1 MPFAIIAYDAPGT
14 KDLRAQLRQVHV
26 DYLTAR
32 KGALLA
38 AGAMLDDAGAPIGG
52 LLIIDTDD
60 RAVAEEFSAGD
71 PFTTGGVFGD
81 VTVIPW
87 RKSFFAFESLR

>member
-1 MPFAIIAYDAPGT
+1 MPFAIIARDAPG
-14 KDLRAQLRQVHV
+14 KAELRAKLRQVHV

-32 KGALLA
+32 KGVLLA

-52 LLIIDTDD
+52 LLIVDTED

-81 VTVIPW
+81 VQIVPW